1 MVVVPGMIR
10 YGVPSN
16 VVVVAP
22 TILVGA
28 NESGML
34 STEGNMRNGVSFI
47 TVVATPALLNRL
59 LASGI
64 SVGPR
69 NSKVWCTID
78 DCQGSTY
85 TRRSVSERDIAWSW
99 DSDERC
105 PSHEYGRSKQ
115 WWRYLTEHGYICWSE
130 NNNKW
135 CIIDYSRWTCQFRW
149 CILDWYTRGSRKCDK
164 CHAVYKSHT
173 SSRNR

>member
-105 PSHEYGRSKQ
+105 PLPRIWSIQTMVAVLDRA
-115 WWRYLTEHGYICWSE
+115 RVYLLVRE
-130 NNNKW
+130 
-135 CIIDYSRWTCQFRW
+135 QQQM
-149 CILDWYTRGSRKCDK
+149 
-164 CHAVYKSHT
+164 VYY
-173 SSRNR
+173 